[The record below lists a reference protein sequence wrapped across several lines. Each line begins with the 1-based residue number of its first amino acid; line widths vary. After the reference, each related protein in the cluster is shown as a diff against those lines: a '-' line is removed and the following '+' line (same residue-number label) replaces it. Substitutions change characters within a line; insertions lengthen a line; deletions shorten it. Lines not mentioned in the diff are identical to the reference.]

1 VAVHAGLALSTDDD
15 LGELIRASG
24 AETSTVDLDRADAPV
39 LQILDLVIV
48 DLRGQETLPEELGAF
63 RRRHPELDVIIV
75 TSALDASLILEALR
89 AGVGECVTWPLKQDE
104 LTAAIDRLIGQRAAT
119 GNEPGDLFVFLGAKG
134 GVGTTTLAVNTAAAL
149 AEEAPGQTLFIDL
162 HLAYGDAG
170 VYLGAES
177 RFSVLDALENTHR
190 LDQGFLDSLVTHTKS
205 RLDLLASTDR
215 AATGT
220 VDSAR
225 IQTLLEQAIKQY
237 RFVVVDVSRSDS
249 AALEAL
255 ILARTIVVVANQ
267 ELATVRNASR
277 IAARLRKRYGEDR
290 VTLAISRAD
299 RSSEIGREDVEK
311 AVGGKVRHSFPSDYR
326 LALQAM
332 NKGRPLTLDNHS
344 SLAGS
349 FKSFA
354 RDLAG
359 LSADQSDD
367 EAVNSGLFSRLAG
380 RRR

>member
-1 VAVHAGLALSTDDD
+1 MAVNAGLALSTNDD

-24 AETSTVDLDRADAPV
+24 ALTSPVDLDRPDA
-39 LQILDLVIV
+39 LGLSKLDLVIV
-48 DLRGQETLPEELGAF
+48 DLRDHQSLPSGLGPF
-63 RRRHPELDVIIV
+63 RKRNPHLDVLIV
-75 TSALDASLILEALR
+75 TSALDAALILEALR
-89 AGVGECVTWPLKQDE
+89 AGVSECVTWPLKQDE
-104 LTAAIDRLIGQRAAT
+104 LTAAMDRLIGQRSASTAQ
-119 GNEPGDLFVFLGAKG
+119 PGDLFAFLGAKG

-170 VYLGAES
+170 VYLGVES

-190 LDQGFLDSLVTHTKS
+190 LDKAFLEGLVTHTKS
-205 RLDLLASTDR
+205 RLDLLASGDR
-215 AATGT
+215 AANTV
-220 VDSAR
+220 VDSAGVHA
-225 IQTLLEQAIKQY
+225 LLDQALKQY

-249 AALEAL
+249 VALEAL
-255 ILARTIVVVANQ
+255 GLARTIVVVANQ

-277 IAARLRKRYGEDR
+277 IAARLRQRYGNDR
-290 VTLAISRAD
+290 VTIALSRAD
-299 RSSEIGREDVEK
+299 NSSEIGHEDVEK

-332 NKGRPLTLDNHS
+332 NKGRPLALENHS

-349 FKSFA
+349 FKVFA

-359 LSADQSDD
+359 LSVEDAD
-367 EAVNSGLFSRLAG
+367 EAVSSGLFSRLSG